1 MSSDTVL
8 KNYWSGNEEFADLF
22 NAVLFGGSQIIRAD
36 ELENEDTEDSVVL
49 EHRKQAEGVK
59 AARDNI
65 KIMKKSTAYGVQLVL
80 LGLESQEHIHY
91 AMPLRVMGYDY
102 ATYKKQYNNN
112 ARQYKKQSAQ
122 QDARL
127 DEHEFL
133 SKMKKTDRLM
143 PVVTIVIYYGEKVWD
158 AATSLHGILDIPAEM
173 APYVNDYRMLLVE
186 ARQNNLYFHNGNNQD
201 LFNLF
206 EILLDQNNSIRDK
219 KEKAIEYTK
228 EHEVSD
234 MILKTVAG
242 AANCKI
248 DFAALKQEGGNSMW
262 SVFEETAKEG
272 EIVDKREKVSCTGLG
287 NMEKN
292 LYPKSMDG
300 LCRLYDEGILE
311 EDAFC
316 ETLFEEDYEIKNGA
330 DGKFI
335 GFYPQY
341 PGCIGFADSREM
353 LDMKMQKSLKNWIRA
368 AYILWK
374 ENKILVK

>member
-1 MSSDTVL
+1 MSSDIVL

-91 AMPLRVMGYDY
+91 
-102 ATYKKQYNNN
+102 NNN

-133 SKMKKTDRLM
+133 SKMKKTDRLL

-272 EIVDKREKVSCTGLG
+272 EARGEARGKA
-287 NMEKN
+287 
-292 LYPKSMDG
+292 
-300 LCRLYDEGILE
+300 EGIIDTCYDLGLPE
-311 EDAFC
+311 EDILQRLQVKLDISLQAAQEYIRVF
-316 ETLFEEDYEIKNGA
+316 
-330 DGKFI
+330 GK
-335 GFYPQY
+335 
-341 PGCIGFADSREM
+341 ST
-353 LDMKMQKSLKNWIRA
+353 
-368 AYILWK
+368 
-374 ENKILVK
+374 V

>member
-1 MSSDTVL
+1 MPFYSQVKIIRIFNAFNHPKAGRIRNGIILPNKKGRIRNDNILPHTKEENIIGRKEKGVSSDTVL

-133 SKMKKTDRLM
+133 SKMKKTDRLL

-206 EILLDQNNSIRDK
+206 GILLDQNKKIRDK
-219 KEKAIEYTK
+219 K
-228 EHEVSD
+228 
-234 MILKTVAG
+234 AG
-242 AANCKI
+242 GSRHCA
-248 DFAALKQEGGNSMW
+248 
-262 SVFEETAKEG
+262 
-272 EIVDKREKVSCTGLG
+272 
-287 NMEKN
+287 
-292 LYPKSMDG
+292 
-300 LCRLYDEGILE
+300 
-311 EDAFC
+311 
-316 ETLFEEDYEIKNGA
+316 TL
-330 DGKFI
+330 
-335 GFYPQY
+335 
-341 PGCIGFADSREM
+341 
-353 LDMKMQKSLKNWIRA
+353 
-368 AYILWK
+368 
-374 ENKILVK
+374 KILFLPRRQKLHIIYYLVSSIFYLFNYSYSIALS

>member
-1 MSSDTVL
+1 MSSDIVL

-49 EHRKQAEGVK
+49 GHRKQAEGVK

-133 SKMKKTDRLM
+133 SKMKKTDRLL

-272 EIVDKREKVSCTGLG
+272 EARGEARGKA
-287 NMEKN
+287 
-292 LYPKSMDG
+292 
-300 LCRLYDEGILE
+300 EGIIDTCYDLGLPE
-311 EDAFC
+311 EDILQRLQVKLDISLQAAQEYIRVF
-316 ETLFEEDYEIKNGA
+316 
-330 DGKFI
+330 GK
-335 GFYPQY
+335 
-341 PGCIGFADSREM
+341 ST
-353 LDMKMQKSLKNWIRA
+353 
-368 AYILWK
+368 
-374 ENKILVK
+374 V

>member
-1 MSSDTVL
+1 
-8 KNYWSGNEEFADLF
+8 
-22 NAVLFGGSQIIRAD
+22 
-36 ELENEDTEDSVVL
+36 
-49 EHRKQAEGVK
+49 
-59 AARDNI
+59 
-65 KIMKKSTAYGVQLVL
+65 MKKSTAYGVQLVL

-133 SKMKKTDRLM
+133 SKMKKTDRLL

-228 EHEVSD
+228 EHE
-234 MILKTVAG
+234 
-242 AANCKI
+242 
-248 DFAALKQEGGNSMW
+248 
-262 SVFEETAKEG
+262 ETAKEG
-272 EIVDKREKVSCTGLG
+272 EARGEARGKA
-287 NMEKN
+287 
-292 LYPKSMDG
+292 
-300 LCRLYDEGILE
+300 EGIIDTCYDLGLPE
-311 EDAFC
+311 EDILQRLQVKLDISLQAAQEYIRVF
-316 ETLFEEDYEIKNGA
+316 
-330 DGKFI
+330 GK
-335 GFYPQY
+335 
-341 PGCIGFADSREM
+341 ST
-353 LDMKMQKSLKNWIRA
+353 
-368 AYILWK
+368 
-374 ENKILVK
+374 V

>member
-1 MSSDTVL
+1 MLLITQKQGEFETALFSQIKKGEFETTIFSHTQRRRILEENIIGRKEKGVSSDTVL

-102 ATYKKQYNNN
+102 N

-272 EIVDKREKVSCTGLG
+272 EARGEVRGKA
-287 NMEKN
+287 
-292 LYPKSMDG
+292 
-300 LCRLYDEGILE
+300 EGIIDTCYDLGLPE
-311 EDAFC
+311 EDILQRLQVKLDISLQAAQEYIRVF
-316 ETLFEEDYEIKNGA
+316 
-330 DGKFI
+330 GK
-335 GFYPQY
+335 
-341 PGCIGFADSREM
+341 ST
-353 LDMKMQKSLKNWIRA
+353 
-368 AYILWK
+368 
-374 ENKILVK
+374 V